1 MASFLAAMKE
11 LTNEANLIPNEKGA
25 LLQESTGKKL
35 LDLYQKLVR
44 GVDNIP
50 RRIKHV
56 VQTAKNANDPNII
69 VNLIVLMFQKR
80 NCRGGEGERDIFYQ
94 MFIALY
100 DYYPK
105 TLQNIVFADLIGYY
119 GYYKDYFNI
128 LEKIYSEKKYDELV
142 NIILAQISQTFVTV
156 LENDFEKDNHQN
168 LLFKWIPREKSSL
181 DRKIG
186 KNINIRDNSY
196 TLVEALNVIMT
207 LGQDKKI
214 PSTDNEWKNAKKNY
228 RKNIQTIMSK
238 IPVVE
243 VHMCARDFSKINI
256 GAIASRANLIY
267 RKAFLNITKD
277 SNVRSHDEDRVQFAE
292 DYKIYA
298 ATKGLNGSQC
308 YPHEILK
315 KILSTGATEKEIL
328 VSMWN
333 SLRKN
338 TVYQLIEMMFRS
350 HLRGDNIEK
359 MIVNFVPV
367 GDVSGSMDGI
377 PMDVSIA
384 MTIFFSDFTHL
395 QINYL
400 KKFATFLSE
409 KQYEDETNL
418 KDYNTTFKKFILD
431 VVLSTDEAMIASF
444 CSKIMS
450 IDKSKYLTNIAISFT
465 EIPRV
470 FNFEGK
476 TLMEKY
482 RILKDNVGYTTN
494 FQAVHEKLLSKCV
507 SHNIPLENIPTLVV
521 FTDGQFDQ
529 MNVSGDGNRSY
540 CYNRQ
545 APDWLSCHRT
555 LMHLYLR
562 NGYEGMPDIVYWN
575 LRANTPGFQTNAT
588 HPGVQMVS
596 GYSPSMMRSIMLG
609 QSMDDAVG
617 TIVVDGKKSSFKTSA
632 ATPWDTF
639 LKTMNDP
646 IYDNVRKVLHKSQ
659 EHLLVNYQ
667 FTSPSE

>member
-11 LTNEANLIPNEKGA
+11 LTNEGNLIPNEKGA
-25 LLQESTGKKL
+25 LLQESTGKEL

-44 GVDNIP
+44 NVADIP
-50 RRIKHV
+50 SRIQHV
-56 VQTAKNANDPNII
+56 VQTAKDANDPNII
-69 VNLIVLMFQKR
+69 VNLIVMMFQKR
-80 NCRGGEGERDIFYQ
+80 NCRGGEGERSIFYQ

-128 LEKIYSEKKYDELV
+128 LEKIYFEEKYDDLV

-168 LLFKWIPREKSSL
+168 LLFKWIPREKTSL

-186 KNINIRDNSY
+186 KNFKIRDNSY
-196 TLVEALNVIMT
+196 TLVEALIVIMT
-207 LGQDKKI
+207 FGQNKKV
-214 PSTDNEWKNAKKNY
+214 PSTYNEWKNAKKNY
-228 RKNIQTIMSK
+228 RKNIKTIMSK

-267 RKAFLNITKD
+267 RKAFLNITKN
-277 SNVRSHDEDRVQFAE
+277 SNIRSYDHDRVQFAE

-298 ATKGLNGSQC
+298 ATKGLNGGQC
-308 YPHEILK
+308 YPHEILCK
-315 KILSTGATEKEIL
+315 MINTEDVEKEIFI
-328 VSMWN
+328 SMWN

-350 HLRGDNIEK
+350 HLRGEEITN

-367 GDVSGSMDGI
+367 KNVSGSMSGI

-395 QINYL
+395 QIDYL

-409 KQYEDETNL
+409 KQYEDEKNL
-418 KDYNTTFKKFILD
+418 AEYNTTFKKFILD
-431 VVLSTDEAMIASF
+431 VVSSSDEEMIASF
-444 CSKIMS
+444 CSKITS

-465 EIPRV
+465 ERPRV
-470 FNFEGK
+470 FNFAGK

-482 RILKDNVGYTTN
+482 RFINDNVGYT
-494 FQAVHEKLLSKCV
+494 SK
-507 SHNIPLENIPTLVV
+507 
-521 FTDGQFDQ
+521 
-529 MNVSGDGNRSY
+529 
-540 CYNRQ
+540 
-545 APDWLSCHRT
+545 APNWRSCHQT
-555 LMHLYLR
+555 LMQLYLL

-575 LRANTPGFQTNAT
+575 LRANTPGFQTQAS

-609 QSMDDAVG
+609 QSMDDAIETV
-617 TIVVDGKKSSFKTSA
+617 VVDGKVRTFKTSA

-646 IYDNVRKVLHKSQ
+646 IYDNVRKVLHESN